1 MPMKLNIG
9 WQKKVGQPDFG
20 SLGASCHLEVE
31 VESSLVREP
40 DQLRERI
47 KYLFD
52 QAKQAVEEEL
62 NGSGTGNAISSG
74 HNGNIN
80 GNSNGSAHNT
90 NGNGHQA
97 TDKQL
102 GYARQL
108 ANQISGLGIRRLDEL
123 TNKMFSKPVTELTT
137 LDASGLIDTLKQ
149 LKAGDIDLAA
159 ALNGVTT

>member
-40 DQLRERI
+40 DQLREQI
-47 KYLFD
+47 KHLFD

-62 NGSGTGNAISSG
+62 NGSGTGDAISSG
-74 HNGNIN
+74 HNGN
-80 GNSNGSAHNT
+80 GNGSAHNT

-108 ANQISGLGIRRLDEL
+108 ANQIPGLGIRRLDAL
-123 TNKMFSKPVTELTT
+123 ANKMFSKPVTELTT
-137 LDASGLIDTLKQ
+137 LDASGMIDMLKQ

>member
-1 MPMKLNIG
+1 MPMNLNIG

-40 DQLRERI
+40 DQLREQI
-47 KYLFD
+47 KHLFD

-62 NGSGTGNAISSG
+62 NGRGTGHAVISG
-74 HNGNIN
+74 HNAN
-80 GNSNGSAHNT
+80 GNGNGNGSAHNT
-90 NGNGHQA
+90 NGNGHLA

-123 TNKMFSKPVTELTT
+123 TNKMFSKPATELTT

-149 LKAGDIDLAA
+149 LKAGDVDLAA
-159 ALNGVTT
+159 ALNGAAL